1 MTGRRLLLLT
11 LVILAG
17 CGGHDGPTPPDDS
30 AVTSV
35 RFAAE
40 QDTVLVGASLPLSVE
55 IRDVAGNLITDRSAS
70 FESLDP
76 TIVTVSGNSASSIAI
91 GTAAVVA
98 SLEEKSD
105 TLMVVA
111 APVVSVGRDLP
122 VVLAGDTTA
131 LTATLSDVAG
141 APLTGPAPE
150 WSSSDEAIA
159 RVSAIGVVTGVS
171 PGFATITAKVSGGQ
185 GTQVVAVT
193 SGAPRSNREIG
204 FLRYVQPPDGTF
216 RKELRTISW
225 SGGPAASISVLYNE
239 VSEFE
244 WSPSGDQIAVNY
256 IQVNGEGK
264 SGLYLVPAAGGVE
277 QLIASLVFD
286 PHWSPDGSR
295 ILVRRYIANG
305 ESDIYSVRPDGTD
318 LRRLTTQPGDELE
331 PQWSP
336 DGRQFLYYR
345 SGGFGPLP
353 GELWVA
359 RADGSRA
366 RKLDVPTS
374 AGHARWAPDAKRIAY
389 NDANAIWV
397 INADGSGAHAISPNC
412 AANVCSGPALYAY
425 PAWSPDGQRLAYGG
439 APVGFGGAYRV
450 YISRP
455 DGSALVE
462 VPAGLLEMARP
473 TWSPDVVHL
482 TFNGTLTEGGWP
494 AVFVVNADGS
504 DRVALTGPE
513 NTFAPEWRP

>member
-1 MTGRRLLLLT
+1 
-11 LVILAG
+11 
-17 CGGHDGPTPPDDS
+17 
-30 AVTSV
+30 
-35 RFAAE
+35 
-40 QDTVLVGASLPLSVE
+40 LVGGSFPLSVE
-55 IRDVAGNLITDRSAS
+55 IRDVAGNLITDQSAS
-70 FESLDP
+70 FRSLDP
-76 TIVTVSGNSASSIAI
+76 SIVTVTGMTANAIAI
-91 GTAAVVA
+91 GSAAIIA
-98 SLEEKSD
+98 TLEEKSD
-105 TLMVVA
+105 TLRIVA
-111 APVVSVGRDLP
+111 APVVAVGRDLP

-131 LTATLSDVAG
+131 LMVTLSDVAG

-159 RVSAIGVVTGVS
+159 TVSGAGVVTGIS
-171 PGFATITAKVSGGQ
+171 PGFATISAEVNGGQ

-193 SGAPRSNREIG
+193 SGTPRPNREIG
-204 FLRYVQPPDGTF
+204 FLRYVQPPSGGF
-216 RKELRTISW
+216 RKELRSIPW
-225 SGGPAASISVLYNE
+225 SGGSAVSISVLYNE

-244 WSPSGDQIAVNY
+244 WAPSGDQIAVNY

-264 SGLYLVPAAGGVE
+264 SGLYLVPAQGGIE
-277 QLIASLVFD
+277 RLIASPVFD

-295 ILVRRYIANG
+295 LLVRLYIASG

-318 LRRLTTQPGDELE
+318 LRRLTSQPGDELE

-359 RADGSRA
+359 RADGSRP
-366 RKLDVPTS
+366 RRLDLPTS
-374 AGHARWAPDAKRIAY
+374 AAHARWAPDAKRIAY
-389 NDANAIWV
+389 DDGIGIWV
-397 INADGSGAHAISPNC
+397 VNADGSGPQAISPNC
-412 AANVCSGPALYAY
+412 EANVCLGPGYYAH
-425 PAWSPDGQRLAYGG
+425 PAWSRDGQRLAYGG
-439 APVGFGGAYRV
+439 APSAYGSPYWV

-455 DGSALVE
+455 DGSNLVE

-504 DRVALTGPE
+504 GRVPLTGAE
-513 NTFAPEWRP
+513 NAFAPEWRP